1 MSAAEP
7 GPDMTEAV
15 MSRLGYRA
23 ASGQHSRRS
32 LTRVR
37 AALPGVVV
45 LALLAVGAW
54 WLGGRDGADGAAA
67 APEVA
72 RGAVLLG
79 ADRLDAVWRGLPR
92 VRADASAPTA
102 VQVAEEGAA
111 PAVPAGA
118 AGGTAPVRRTY

>member
-15 MSRLGYRA
+15 MARLGYRA
-23 ASGQHSRRS
+23 APVRHSRRS
-32 LTRVR
+32 LSRAR
-37 AALPGVVV
+37 AALPGVMV
-45 LALLAVGAW
+45 LALLAAGAW
-54 WLGGRDGADGAAA
+54 WLGGREGAERAAA

-102 VQVAEEGAA
+102 VQVAEEGAV